1 MRWLCCSWLRRVAAV
16 RKPPH
21 QRLAPLRLL
30 PPRPAP
36 RRRWPRLRLKR
47 RLQRRLCQLQRPHP
61 PTGVQLCRMVVEVGE
76 SSLRPE
82 FWYRSHWIAP
92 EADVADADLAC
103 VDLNATNLFG
113 SNLSGALLRS
123 VYLVAS
129 DLSGADLSKANLS
142 GLNGVAGWFARCN
155 QF

>member
-1 MRWLCCSWLRRVAAV
+1 MWTVDAFDGPLSLRAAV
-16 RKPPH
+16 I
-21 QRLAPLRLL
+21 RLGAGMALSVTARTVRAPAGANIRS
-30 PPRPAP
+30 
-36 RRRWPRLRLKR
+36 
-47 RLQRRLCQLQRPHP
+47 
-61 PTGVQLCRMVVEVGE
+61 TGVQLCRMVVEVGE
-76 SSLRPE
+76 SSLRQE

-92 EADVADADLAC
+92 EADLAGADLAC
-103 VDLNATNLFG
+103 VDLNATSLFG

-123 VYLVAS
+123 VNLVAS